1 MDNGQKIVLALR
13 RKSPLMALADN
24 PGALGVL
31 GVDGEPSDM
40 NEMKVDPENTVI
52 VVDDFDTLANNH
64 EINPTIE
71 EHVKTCC
78 DHHGG
83 VIVACGIDEIGGMY
97 RGVVATA
104 KKTRTGQILAPR
116 GSDDGSY
123 FSAHLLRSIGDPA
136 PKGRTTLITTTGWT
150 WTRAPRRNKWD
161 DS

>member
-1 MDNGQKIVLALR
+1 MLALR
-13 RKSPLMALADN
+13 RKSPLMELADN

-123 FSAHLLRSIGDPA
+123 FSAHPLRSIGDPA

>member
-13 RKSPLMALADN
+13 RKSPLMELADN

-116 GSDDGSY
+116 GSDDGS
-123 FSAHLLRSIGDPA
+123 
-136 PKGRTTLITTTGWT
+136 
-150 WTRAPRRNKWD
+150 
-161 DS
+161 

>member
-1 MDNGQKIVLALR
+1 LDNGQKIVLALP
-13 RKSPLMALADN
+13 RKSPLMELADN

-64 EINPTIE
+64 EINPPIE

-97 RGVVATA
+97 RDVVATA